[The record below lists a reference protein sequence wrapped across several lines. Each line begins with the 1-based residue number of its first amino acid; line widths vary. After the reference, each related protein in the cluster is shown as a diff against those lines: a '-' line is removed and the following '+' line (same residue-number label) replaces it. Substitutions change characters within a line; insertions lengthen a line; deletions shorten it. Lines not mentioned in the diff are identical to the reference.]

1 MTSQEL
7 QADYRT
13 ELAKM
18 IEPGSPE
25 KHVNPKS
32 TRWMIRLAET
42 TEGGAFTPGGRTRT
56 WIWSDLHLHH
66 QNIIRYCHRPFETVE
81 AMDEALLTAW
91 RETVGEADTIICG
104 GDIAL
109 AGALQG
115 ERLTRVRAMPGRKL
129 LVRGNHDFNRKGR
142 PADTGCDKT
151 WMSLVVTGDPPL
163 LVTHMPMTRVP
174 DGTVNVHGHVHNNEP
189 LREGPY
195 VNVCVE
201 HTEYR
206 PLPLDA
212 VRRLAR
218 ARLGDPRPRA
228 ATTAAEIRRVD
239 V

>member
-1 MTSQEL
+1 
-7 QADYRT
+7 
-13 ELAKM
+13 M

-151 WMSLVVTGDPPL
+151 WMSLVVTGRPAAPRDPHADDQGARRDRERARTRAQQRAVARGTVRERL
-163 LVTHMPMTRVP
+163 RRAHRVP
-174 DGTVNVHGHVHNNEP
+174 AASSRRGAAAGTGAP
-189 LREGPY
+189 R
-195 VNVCVE
+195 
-201 HTEYR
+201 R
-206 PLPLDA
+206 PSAAGGD
-212 VRRLAR
+212 
-218 ARLGDPRPRA
+218 DPRRKSGGS
-228 ATTAAEIRRVD
+228 TCRES
-239 V
+239 